1 MILVTGSTGTIGAEA
16 VKQLTALGVKP
27 RALARN
33 PEKARAM
40 LGSSAEIAAGDLG
53 DPEALDAA
61 LRGVERAFLIAPVA
75 ENSVELQQQ
84 FIAAARR
91 AGTRQIVK
99 LSALGAEVDSPVA
112 FLRWHARGHQMLE
125 ASGIPFTELRPN
137 SFMQNLLLVAST
149 IVAQGAFY
157 EPAADAKISHV
168 DARDIVAV
176 AVKALTEEGH
186 AGKTYTITGPEA
198 LSFDQIAAT
207 LSAVLGKA
215 VRYVSVPPAD
225 YKQTLMQYG
234 LPEWQADAILALNAF
249 YREGKGEVVTQTVA
263 EVAKKA
269 PISFDQFA
277 RDYAN
282 AFRGAQG

>member
-1 MILVTGSTGTIGAEA
+1 MILVTGSTGTIGAET
-16 VKQLTALGVKP
+16 VKQLAALGVKP

-33 PEKARAM
+33 PEKAGAM

-53 DPEALDAA
+53 DPAALDVA

-91 AGTRQIVK
+91 AGIRQIVK
-99 LSALGAEVDSPVA
+99 LSALGADVDSPVA
-112 FLRWHARGHQMLE
+112 FLRWHARGRQILE
-125 ASGIPFTELRPN
+125 GSGIPFTELLPN

-149 IVAQGAFY
+149 IVTQGAFY

-186 AGKTYTITGPEA
+186 AGKAYTITGPEA

-207 LSAVLGKA
+207 MGEVLGKA

-249 YREGKGEVVTQTVA
+249 YREGKGAVVTNTVA

-269 PISFDQFA
+269 PIAFDRFA
-277 RDYAN
+277 RDYAD
-282 AFRGAQG
+282 AFRGAQS